1 LINSY
6 DTTVEDIQKLKHE
19 LLIFIRENSRDFQ
32 PDLEVEVVGINA
44 LDKLSLRIDFKYRET
59 ITEILTLQRRNRF
72 ILAMVAIMKRIPIYA
87 PGAGIAS
94 PSLSHCSGLVY

>member
-32 PDLEVEVVGINA
+32 PELEVEVVGINA

-94 PSLSHCSGLVY
+94 TSLSHFSGLVY